1 MSMLSVFIDNQFG
14 TFVFYEL
21 DFFILKPF
29 SRDQVLNQKKF
40 LIGQKHIFCGL
51 IHRLIKI
58 QISTSNQSWE
68 IEKFDL

>member
-1 MSMLSVFIDNQFG
+1 MLMLSVILDHQFG

-29 SRDQVLNQKKF
+29 SRDQVLNQKN